1 MIGKAYFEKL
11 AENANPVF
19 VKELRQNLRSRNILI
34 FMSLMLLVLYG
45 CTLAFTL
52 SELKDSDKLGT
63 IFFLTILFAGFF
75 LSASIC
81 FFGSEQRFTKERAD
95 KELNYTLMTTLTP
108 RTIILGKLE
117 SAMVM
122 VPFIYSLL
130 LPFMAAAFF
139 MRGIPLESLL
149 IIPFLIPIL
158 FLTALLGIF
167 IGSFGKRAISIG
179 MIVIL
184 FIMFGPGFFIIMPG
198 LLFAAGFM
206 LVSGIELQ
214 DFLIMLGC
222 EYVLSLLVGILIF
235 LLLVR
240 NISPAKSNRSFAL
253 KVYLVLLPFITILL
267 MLPFVIFAAS
277 FKKEMFFVLEFLFTA
292 GVFFFLLLLSFWEPL
307 TAGVRVYMQCP
318 TGPAGRF
325 FHFVFSSGVSGTLI
339 LAAAIVFLP
348 LAILPF
354 MGFHFIIRTSVYG
367 VMAFLFSL
375 LSIAILSHLL
385 SLWLKPR
392 VPTALKAFLILILE
406 SCLIIRADSFDSPIA
421 QVLLMQICPVY
432 SLQIAAR
439 GPVMY
444 GSCTVQL
451 LGMITSGI
459 VAGILLLA
467 LSPFMVKT
475 FRRHRRPSGQYMIK
489 TPTPEML
496 NR

>member
-158 FLTALLGIF
+158 FLTSRSAR
-167 IGSFGKRAISIG
+167 KRAS
-179 MIVIL
+179 
-184 FIMFGPGFFIIMPG
+184 PRR
-198 LLFAAGFM
+198 
-206 LVSGIELQ
+206 S
-214 DFLIMLGC
+214 
-222 EYVLSLLVGILIF
+222 S
-235 LLLVR
+235 
-240 NISPAKSNRSFAL
+240 SPAKRPRRTPPCRPSSR
-253 KVYLVLLPFITILL
+253 P
-267 MLPFVIFAAS
+267 
-277 FKKEMFFVLEFLFTA
+277 
-292 GVFFFLLLLSFWEPL
+292 
-307 TAGVRVYMQCP
+307 
-318 TGPAGRF
+318 GPSATSPDSAPRC
-325 FHFVFSSGVSGTLI
+325 SGTRPKTDRRI
-339 LAAAIVFLP
+339 LDA
-348 LAILPF
+348 
-354 MGFHFIIRTSVYG
+354 R
-367 VMAFLFSL
+367 
-375 LSIAILSHLL
+375 
-385 SLWLKPR
+385 PR
-392 VPTALKAFLILILE
+392 AV
-406 SCLIIRADSFDSPIA
+406 
-421 QVLLMQICPVY
+421 V
-432 SLQIAAR
+432 
-439 GPVMY
+439 
-444 GSCTVQL
+444 
-451 LGMITSGI
+451 
-459 VAGILLLA
+459 
-467 LSPFMVKT
+467 
-475 FRRHRRPSGQYMIK
+475 
-489 TPTPEML
+489 
-496 NR
+496 

>member
-52 SELKDSDKLGT
+52 SELKDSDKLGS

-206 LVSGIELQ
+206 LVSGIDLQ

-253 KVYLVLLPFITILL
+253 KIYLAMLPFITLLL

-277 FKKEMFFVLEFLFTA
+277 FKKEMFYTFEFLFTA
-292 GVFFFLLLLSFWEPL
+292 GVFFFLLLLSFWEPP

-318 TGPAGRF
+318 TRPAGRF
-325 FHFVFSSGVSGTLI
+325 FHFVFSSGISGTLI
-339 LAAAIVFLP
+339 QAAAVVLLP

-354 MGFHFIIRTSVYG
+354 MGFHFFIRTAVYG
-367 VMAFLFSL
+367 VMAFMFSL

-385 SLWLKPR
+385 SRWLNR
-392 VPTALKAFLILILE
+392 VPTALKALLILILE
-406 SCLIIRADSFDSPIA
+406 SCLIVRADSFGSPFA
-421 QVLLMQICPVY
+421 KLLLMQICPVY
-432 SLQIAAR
+432 SLEMASN

-444 GSCTVQL
+444 GSSTVQL

-459 VAGILLLA
+459 VAAILLLA
-467 LSPFMVKT
+467 FSPFMVKA
-475 FRRHRRPSGQYMIK
+475 FRRHRHPSGQYMIK
-489 TPTPEML
+489 TPTAEMQ